1 MENKENKK
9 PGTLLKILFTPL
21 FGRSRFPDPKE
32 QPKPI
37 VSKRFIIYP
46 LLILML
52 TFFGALAIPQYN
64 QYCCGGTFS
73 KAKSNLHNL
82 YLACKAYWMDSG
94 KDRSCN
100 HEIAQLTTFGYIK
113 SDEVNVFASGKEA
126 EFFAYGAYVRS
137 EKIKVFAMNSLGAIQ
152 ETTDPQ
158 TRAWLQKKAV
168 PKDGPE

>member
-37 VSKRFIIYP
+37 VRKRFIIYP

-64 QYCCGGTFS
+64 QYCCGAYDGYV
-73 KAKSNLHNL
+73 KPDLHNM

-100 HEIAQLTTFGYIK
+100 HEIAQLTTYGFIK
-113 SDEVNVFASGKEA
+113 SEGVNVFASGNEA
-126 EFFAYGAYVRS
+126 EFFAYGAR
-137 EKIKVFAMNSLGAIQ
+137 KDKVYAMNSLGAIQ

-158 TRAWLQKKAV
+158 TRAWLPKK
-168 PKDGPE
+168 GRPEGRP